1 MRASKDAR
9 KCVGH
14 APRSAWDDAQRAV
27 RVRRHHSED
36 GAGLV
41 TRGQYTLHVLFRAV
55 RLALALRLV
64 DLQQCPLDAWPSGR
78 PVREGAGKSRT
89 RVRMGLRGA
98 CLVRV
103 TGPCCRADGE
113 CAERRCE
120 RRLAL
125 APAAWQTWTA
135 PPGPPPTRAC
145 HKRLQRRAW
154 ATAGLQKRQEREAH
168 PKLQVLAPKLVTF
181 RLGNGLAGA
190 ENNARSW
197 ELRVRSPGKSLGAP
211 RTRLVKI
218 TDAS

>member
-1 MRASKDAR
+1 MHSAQFGFVAIIPRTVPVWSLEDSTLCKSCFEQYASLSLWGSSTSSSARSTPGRAEGPSAKAPAR
-9 KCVGH
+9 AAFVCAWACE
-14 APRSAWDDAQRAV
+14 APA
-27 RVRRHHSED
+27 
-36 GAGLV
+36 
-41 TRGQYTLHVLFRAV
+41 
-55 RLALALRLV
+55 
-64 DLQQCPLDAWPSGR
+64 DLSDL
-78 PVREGAGKSRT
+78 
-89 RVRMGLRGA
+89 
-98 CLVRV
+98 

-190 ENNARSW
+190 ENCGHQEQPPTHW
-197 ELRVRSPGKSLGAP
+197 ELV
-211 RTRLVKI
+211 
-218 TDAS
+218 